1 MELKVF
7 TLCLAAIVGVA
18 IGKEVGKRRGK
29 VSKVRFVPYFK
40 NRLKGTGEVVQFY
53 RAIYPPDYSDLSQM
67 TEEEVYKLAA
77 SGEGP
82 EENPFLTVEDED
94 EDPYF
99 GRSRECRETQLT
111 QHDLARRCARADIF
125 LLGWR
130 RSTIYTLWNLLVYF
144 QPIVVFFVTAWLVFV
159 GFNLVVQVTQ
169 WVVDFTSKFRVSDK
183 IAMDAL
189 KTCVTD
195 IAPGT
200 GKEDD
205 ASLRWNPEQLEVLR
219 RLRLKVYY
227 DYMVRKDGGS
237 FIDGMDRNSS
247 AKEISE
253 EKGKKGGKGKK

>member
-7 TLCLAAIVGVA
+7 VLCLAAAAGVA
-18 IGKEVGKRRGK
+18 AGKEVDKRRSK

-40 NRLKGTGEVVQFY
+40 NRVQGTGEVVQFY

-67 TEEEVYKLAA
+67 TQEEVQRLAS

-82 EENPFLTVEDED
+82 EENPFLIMEDED
-94 EDPYF
+94 ENPYF

-144 QPIVVFFVTAWLVFV
+144 QPIVMFFVTAWLVFV
-159 GFNLVVQVTQ
+159 GFNLLVQVTQ
-169 WVVDFTSKFRVSDK
+169 WLVDFTSKFRVSDK
-183 IAMDAL
+183 IAMNAI

-195 IAPGT
+195 LAPGT
-200 GKEDD
+200 GEED
-205 ASLRWNPEQLEVLR
+205 APSLRWNPEQLEMLR

-227 DYMVRKDGGS
+227 DYIVRKEGGN
-237 FIDGMDRNSS
+237 FIDGMDPNLSAQSS
-247 AKEISE
+247 
-253 EKGKKGGKGKK
+253 